1 MAPDKPREFI
11 SDISFFTFFFTTTP
25 DFPVLQAGLNFSPQL
40 KLSMQSIVDILPPI
54 SLIFF
59 SEAVRKISTPLA

>member
-40 KLSMQSIVDILPPI
+40 KLSMQSIADILPPI
-54 SLIFF
+54 SLFF
-59 SEAVRKISTPLA
+59 FPKLYEKSQPL